1 MRRAPAMHDGPGRRA
16 LSGPER
22 PMEGTPSK
30 LARERLVRRFL
41 ALLTK
46 ESRQIVRD
54 PSTALIA
61 FVLPLL
67 LLFLFGYG
75 VNLDTART
83 RIGID
88 RREDS
93 QPAASL
99 ADDFTFSRW
108 FDVVETGPARAL
120 GSDLVAGRIR
130 GIVVIPDGFAREVAR
145 GGGTIQVITD
155 GSLPNTAGF
164 VAAYAEGVRANW
176 ASMHGRERG
185 TARAPPVSIE
195 HRYWFNPELTSRF
208 FLVPGSIA
216 VVMTMIGTLLTA
228 LVVARE
234 WERGTLEGLMATPIG
249 MGELIVSK
257 VVPYFVL
264 ALCSMALCTL
274 LAIFL
279 FGVPF
284 QGSPLALLAIASV
297 FLVPALGQGL
307 LISAATRNQ
316 FVASQVSLI
325 SAFLPTLLLSG
336 FLFEIASMPLPI
348 RLVTYLV
355 PARYLIPLLQ
365 TVFLAGDDWGL
376 YLPNMAALL
385 GFGTVFFAIAVKV
398 TRRRV
403 A

>member
-1 MRRAPAMHDGPGRRA
+1 MNAVGGGTGAGGTANAAPDPAANAHV
-16 LSGPER
+16 
-22 PMEGTPSK
+22 GT
-30 LARERLVRRFL
+30 RRFF

-46 ESRQIVRD
+46 ETRQIVRD

-88 RREDS
+88 QRDPS
-93 QPAASL
+93 AAAASL
-99 ADDFTFSRW
+99 AHDFMSSRW
-108 FDVVETGPARAL
+108 FNVVDVKPTREL
-120 GSDLVAGRIR
+120 GRELVAGRIR
-130 GIVVIPDGFAREVAR
+130 GIVVIPDGFGRDVAR
-145 GGGTIQVITD
+145 GGGGRGSIQVITD
-155 GSLPNTAGF
+155 GSLPNMAGF
-164 VAAYAEGVRANW
+164 VAGYAEGVRANW
-176 ASMHGRERG
+176 AAQHLSEQGPVNG
-185 TARAPPVSIE
+185 QAAGPPFMRME
-195 HRYWFNPELTSRF
+195 HRYWFNPELASRF

-249 MGELIVSK
+249 MGEFIATK

-264 ALCSMALCTL
+264 GLGSMTLCTL
-274 LAIFL
+274 LGIFL

-284 QGSPLALLAIASV
+284 RGSAWALIAISAV
-297 FLVPALGQGL
+297 FLLPALGQGL
-307 LISAATRNQ
+307 LISAATKNQ
-316 FVASQVSLI
+316 FVASQIALLT
-325 SAFLPTLLLSG
+325 AFLPTMLLSG
-336 FLFEIASMPLPI
+336 FLFEIASMPAPI
-348 RLVTYLV
+348 RLLTYLV
-355 PARYLIPLLQ
+355 PARYMIPQLQ

-376 YLPNMAALL
+376 FLPDMAALL
-385 GFGTVFFAIAVKV
+385 GFGALFFGIAIKV

>member
-1 MRRAPAMHDGPGRRA
+1 VTFSLPENARRYIA
-16 LSGPER
+16 L
-22 PMEGTPSK
+22 
-30 LARERLVRRFL
+30 F
-41 ALLTK
+41 TK
-46 ESRQIVRD
+46 ETRQIVRD

-83 RIGID
+83 RIGIE
-88 RREDS
+88 RRDDS
-93 QPAASL
+93 QAAVSL
-99 ADDFTFSRW
+99 AHDFAASRW
-108 FDVVETGPARAL
+108 FDVIEAKPVAL
-120 GSDLVAGRIR
+120 LGNDLVAGRIR
-130 GIVVIPDGFAREVAR
+130 GIVVIPNGFGREVAT
-145 GGGTIQVITD
+145 GGGAIQVITD

-164 VAAYAEGVRANW
+164 VAGYAEGVRATW
-176 ASMHGRERG
+176 AANNAVERG
-185 TARAPPVSIE
+185 LVSPGAQLPLPVAVN

-249 MGELIVSK
+249 MGEFIITK

-264 ALCSMALCTL
+264 ALCSMTLCTL
-274 LAIFL
+274 LAILL

-284 QGSPLALLAIASV
+284 RGSPLALLAISTA
-297 FLVPALGQGL
+297 FLIPALGQGL
-307 LISAATRNQ
+307 LISAATKNQ
-316 FVASQVSLI
+316 FVASQISLI
-325 SAFLPTLLLSG
+325 TAFLPTMLLSG
-336 FLFEIASMPLPI
+336 FLFEIASMPAPI
-348 RLVTYLV
+348 RLITYLV
-355 PARYLIPLLQ
+355 PARYLIPQLQ

-385 GFGTVFFAIAVKV
+385 GFGALFFGIAVKV